1 MNIINCEMCGSNRLI
16 KTDGVYQCEF
26 CGTKYTP
33 EEAKKLIVSGT
44 VEVIKGNAEKERLLH
59 NANDFINIGD
69 FDNAYNVYQQITDQY
84 PGDYIGWAKLAE
96 FPFIKA
102 QKTSTNPSVSSLLQS
117 IEYERRAK
125 IYNDNYT
132 LTNEWVS
139 LVNKHKK
146 LNIVNILVRS
156 KYNYYET
163 ILDAFDSDLIC
174 CDTDK
179 LNTYLAKIQSLL
191 TDEYCKRLLD
201 GEMGLFQT
209 NRSFSGIEPFRLSNI
224 WGDDSI
230 SSSYIDDDLP
240 YKNKSMNAL
249 FIQGKHLAEKLR
261 NSFSNS
267 LNSKKNFL
275 SEVFESNVSYLEK
288 VFILFIIG
296 KNVVYSCY
304 DSIYVER
311 LKYSITEQSI
321 NTVLQK
327 NNIHLYSSE
336 EKSKAEIFI
345 KNFLNNATNKTN
357 LIESLSRKFCKNEFQ
372 FKAVKGNTCQTVV
385 SITQISFSPSISI
398 SFTKNVKYNHPTFTR
413 SQTGQIWIND
423 YGIIDVF
430 NFLQEYNKTNRCR
443 LCPNCGCQYKGIFN
457 KVCSGC
463 GH

>member
-125 IYNDNYT
+125 MYNDNYT

-139 LVNKHKK
+139 LVSKHKK
-146 LNIVNILVRS
+146 LNIVNILVHS

-163 ILDAFDSDLIC
+163 LLDTFDSDLIC

-179 LNTYLAKIQSLL
+179 LNTYLAKIQLLL
-191 TDEYCKRLLD
+191 TDEYCRRLLD

-209 NRSFSGIEPFRLSNI
+209 NRSFLGIEPFRLSNI

-230 SSSYIDDDLP
+230 SHSYIDNDLP
-240 YKNKSMNAL
+240 YKNKSMNTI
-249 FIQGKHLAEKLR
+249 FKQGKHLADKLR
-261 NSFSNS
+261 NSFSAS
-267 LNSKKNFL
+267 ITSKTLFL
-275 SEVFESNVSYLEK
+275 SEVFESNVSYPEK

-345 KNFLNNATNKTN
+345 KNFLNNATNKTK
-357 LIESLSRKFCKNEFQ
+357 LIESLSRDFNKSGLH
-372 FKAVKGNTCQTVV
+372 FKAVDGNYYNTVI
-385 SITQISFSPSISI
+385 SINSVSFSPSFFIT
-398 SFTKNVKYNHPTFTR
+398 FTYNVKHNHPSYSDTR
-413 SQTGQIWIND
+413 DKQLWISDN
-423 YGIIDVF
+423 GIIDVF
-430 NFLQEYNKTNRCR
+430 NYLQEYNKKNRCG

-463 GH
+463 GK